1 MKDMRLYWGIA
12 IGVLIYFFYNRF
24 TTIENT
30 GTDTGTSTGGS
41 GGTGGVG
48 NQPTGDPAPDNPNQ
62 GARLRGVAPSQICI
76 EPQFKGGLQ
85 FSGRVCAG
93 EFINESKTLKK
104 GMQGCDVLLLQQRL
118 NNIQNTN
125 ILAPTGKFDCAT
137 LNKLKSVKGVESIR
151 LNSFQ
156 PDEEIGFNSLE
167 PTSKVNYSYRYM
179 DVDKPNK

>member
-12 IGVLIYFFYNRF
+12 IGILIYFFYKRF

-30 GTDTGTSTGGS
+30 GTDTGTSTGGVDLS
-41 GGTGGVG
+41 
-48 NQPTGDPAPDNPNQ
+48 NTGDPAPDDQNA

-104 GMQGCDVLLLQQRL
+104 GMQGCDILLLQQRL
-118 NNIQNTN
+118 NNIQNSN
-125 ILAPTGKFDCAT
+125 IIAPTGKFDCAT

-156 PDEEIGFNSLE
+156 PDEEIGFNVLE
-167 PTSKVNYSYRYM
+167 PTNKVNYSYRYM
-179 DVDKPNK
+179 DVDKPNY